1 MAKVARSSRDG
12 SDAQHPSIDVP
23 HNFFPMRGLG
33 NAELR
38 FNCLTAMVDQFRKVI
53 ARHQMVQEDIANLIG
68 KLYCMD
74 DPLADLLG
82 S

>member
-1 MAKVARSSRDG
+1 MAKVARSCRDG
-12 SDAQHPSIDVP
+12 SNAQHPSIYVP
-23 HNFFPMRGLG
+23 HYFFPMRGLG
-33 NAELR
+33 NSQLR

-53 ARHQMVQEDIANLIG
+53 ARHQMVQEDIANLMG
-68 KLYCMD
+68 KLDGMD